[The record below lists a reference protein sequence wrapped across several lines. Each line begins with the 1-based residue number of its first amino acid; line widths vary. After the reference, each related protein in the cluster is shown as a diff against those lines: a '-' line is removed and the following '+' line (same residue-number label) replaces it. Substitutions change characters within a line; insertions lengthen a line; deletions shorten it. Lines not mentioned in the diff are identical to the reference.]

1 MVPMES
7 FALKQHRDHD
17 GEDEQGDDLLNHLQ
31 LDERK
36 GTSIID
42 KTNAIGG
49 HLAHVFKEGNPPR
62 KGDNGNQ
69 GPVFTN
75 ARFAQLQVTVPS
87 KGHKYIAQHEQKD
100 GINT

>member
-1 MVPMES
+1 MVPMEG
-7 FALKQHRDHD
+7 FALKQHRDHYS
-17 GEDEQGDDLLNHLQ
+17 EDEQRDDLLNDLQ

-49 HLAHVFKEGNPPR
+49 HLANVLKEGNSPR
-62 KGDNGNQ
+62 EGDNGNQ

-75 ARFAQLQVTVPS
+75 ARFAQFQMTVPS
-87 KGHKYIAQHEQKD
+87 KGHKYIAQHEQED
-100 GINT
+100 RVDS

>member
-1 MVPMES
+1 MVPMEG
-7 FALKQHRDHD
+7 FALKQHRDNY
-17 GEDEQGDDLLNHLQ
+17 GEDEQGDDLLNDLQ

-42 KTNAIGG
+42 KTNAISG
-49 HLAHVFKEGNPPR
+49 HLAHVFEEGNPPR
-62 KGDNGNQ
+62 KGDNSNQ

-75 ARFAQLQVTVPS
+75 ARFAQLQVSVPS

-100 GINT
+100 GVDS